1 MNFVAN
7 VEFSEKIIIFAHN
20 LHLPHYLTMDVN
32 EIFTIPLFRN
42 FRPEMQKEVLERLD
56 YRIEEYPKGDVII
69 RQGTV
74 CKYLHLLLKGKL
86 NVDVIDISGSEVRVE
101 TIRAPRS
108 FATPHIFAE
117 KNVFPA
123 TFTAVEDVT
132 LMRATKES
140 VFALMHRMPLFL
152 QNFLCVSTE
161 CNKCTLTRLRVLTF
175 RSIRTRFIYYLFDH
189 TKENSDIIELEEH
202 NLVQLAEY
210 LGITR
215 PALSKEIKK
224 LTEEGHISFSRRKV
238 KILNRQ
244 ALSQML

>member
-1 MNFVAN
+1 
-7 VEFSEKIIIFAHN
+7 
-20 LHLPHYLTMDVN
+20 MDIN
-32 EIFTIPLFRN
+32 EIFSIPLFRN
-42 FRPEMQKEVLERLD
+42 FTKEMQREVLERLD
-56 YRIEEYPKGDVII
+56 YRIDEYPKGEVIA

-86 NVDVIDISGSEVRVE
+86 YVDVIDVSGNEVRVE
-101 TIRAPRS
+101 TIRASRS

-117 KNVFPA
+117 KNTFPA
-123 TFTAVEDVT
+123 TFTVVEDVI
-132 LMRATKES
+132 LFRATKES
-140 VFALMHRMPLFL
+140 VFALMNNVPQFL
-152 QNFLCVSTE
+152 QNFLCVSTN

-189 TKENSDIIELEEH
+189 IKDGSDTVELNDH

-224 LTEEGHISFSRRKV
+224 LTDEGHIAFSHRQV
-238 KILNRQ
+238 KIINKL
-244 ALSQML
+244 ALSHML

>member
-1 MNFVAN
+1 MIN
-7 VEFSEKIIIFAHN
+7 VNYVQKSIIFAHN
-20 LHLPHYLTMDVN
+20 LHLPYHYIMNIDD
-32 EIFTIPLFRN
+32 IFTIPLFRN
-42 FRPEMQKEVLERLD
+42 FTPEMQKEVFNRLE
-56 YRIEEYPKGDVII
+56 YRIDEYPKGEVII

-86 NVDVIDISGSEVRVE
+86 NVDVIDVSGSEVRVE

-117 KNVFPA
+117 KNLFPA
-123 TFTAVEDVT
+123 TFTVVEDVT
-132 LMRATKES
+132 LLRATKES
-140 VFALMHRMPLFL
+140 VFALMNSMPLFL
-152 QNFLCVSTE
+152 QNFLCVSTN

-189 TKENSDIIELEEH
+189 TKGNSDTIDMEEH

-224 LTEEGHISFSRRKV
+224 LTEEGHIVFSRRKV

>member
-1 MNFVAN
+1 M
-7 VEFSEKIIIFAHN
+7 
-20 LHLPHYLTMDVN
+20 LYLRNISCILLFMDLS

-42 FRPEMQKEVLERLD
+42 FTEEMKKEVLDRLD
-56 YRIEEYPKGDVII
+56 YRIDEYPKGEII
-69 RQGTV
+69 ARQGTT

-86 NVDVIDISGSEVRVE
+86 HVDVIDVSGNEVRVE
-101 TIRAPRS
+101 TIHAPRS

-123 TFTAVEDVT
+123 TFTVVEDVT
-132 LMRATKES
+132 LFRATKES
-140 VFALMHRMPLFL
+140 VFSLMNNYPLFL
-152 QNFLCVSTE
+152 HNFLCVSTN

-189 TKENSDIIELEEH
+189 IQDGSDTVELHEH

-224 LTEEGHISFSRRKV
+224 LTDEGLISFSHRTV
-238 KILNRQ
+238 KILHKQ
-244 ALSQML
+244 ALSHML